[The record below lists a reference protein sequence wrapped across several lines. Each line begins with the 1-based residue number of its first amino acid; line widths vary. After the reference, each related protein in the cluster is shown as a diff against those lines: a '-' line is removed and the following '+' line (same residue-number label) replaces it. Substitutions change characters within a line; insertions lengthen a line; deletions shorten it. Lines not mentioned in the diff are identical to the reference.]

1 MGANTEGT
9 TGSEADFG
17 TSVKIWF
24 PALISDIF
32 SEAVGVFVSKKSCF
46 TLTFGRSI
54 IVVSRAKIH

>member
-17 TSVKIWF
+17 TSVKIWT

-32 SEAVGVFVSKKSCF
+32 SEAVGAFVSKKSCF
-46 TLTFGRSI
+46 PLTFI
-54 IVVSRAKIH
+54 W